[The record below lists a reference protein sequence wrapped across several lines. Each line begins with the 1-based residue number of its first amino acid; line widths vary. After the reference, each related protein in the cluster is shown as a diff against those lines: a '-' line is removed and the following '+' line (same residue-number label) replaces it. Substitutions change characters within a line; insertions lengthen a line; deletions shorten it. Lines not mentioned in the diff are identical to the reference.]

1 MSEPRF
7 FAVAMPAGLHVLDAE
22 DPELV
27 LRFRTLDA
35 AEAAGRRLNL
45 SHAVEQRRAER
56 LRIKP
61 SVQHQPTDDH
71 EEE

>member
-7 FAVAMPAGLHVLDAE
+7 FSVAMPTGWHVLDAE
-22 DPELV
+22 DPQLV

-35 AEAAGRRLNL
+35 AEAAGRRLNH
-45 SHAVEQRRAER
+45 SHAAEQRRAER

-61 SVQHQPTDDH
+61 TNHHDEH
-71 EEE
+71 EGGEE

>member
-7 FAVAMPAGLHVLDAE
+7 FAVAMPAGWHVLDAE

-45 SHAVEQRRAER
+45 SHAAEQRRAER
-56 LRIKP
+56 LRIKRP
-61 SVQHQPTDDH
+61 NHHDEP
-71 EEE
+71 EEGE